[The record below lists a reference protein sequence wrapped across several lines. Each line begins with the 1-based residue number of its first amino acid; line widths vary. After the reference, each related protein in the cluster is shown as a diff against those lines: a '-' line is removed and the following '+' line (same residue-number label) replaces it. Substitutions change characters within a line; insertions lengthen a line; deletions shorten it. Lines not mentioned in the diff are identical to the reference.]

1 MYSAFKLNKQSD
13 NIQPWRKPFLIWNHS
28 VVLCPVLTVASWL
41 DVYIPQK
48 SICWSLI
55 PSMLVVGGRTLG
67 RWLGH
72 EGGMILMYDVSSQGL
87 QQKWPQLTIMLT
99 AHQCPLYWHF
109 SLPQS
114 FLGSLPTADC
124 LPKMVPIISHLW
136 EQALLGPWFSFH
148 QDMES
153 PYLPLSLVGGRVVVW
168 QLLQIEQHR
177 NDAVG
182 LPRLDWKRP
191 WSFCQVLLGHSFLKA
206 SCHAMRTPRPHGK
219 ALWRYSGWQAGWS
232 SACVSEDTSRWF

>member
-124 LPKMVPIISHLW
+124 LPKMVPTISHLW
-136 EQALLGPWFSFH
+136 EQALKVELS
-148 QDMES
+148 Q
-153 PYLPLSLVGGRVVVW
+153 LPHRRIRNNLQSSLVVQWLR
-168 QLLQIEQHR
+168 I
-177 NDAVG
+177 
-182 LPRLDWKRP
+182 RP
-191 WSFCQVLLGHSFLKA
+191 PSGTWVRTLGQEVSTCRGA
-206 SCHAMRTPRPHGK
+206 SKPIRHD
-219 ALWRYSGWQAGWS
+219 Y
-232 SACVSEDTSRWF
+232 